1 MIFNRIF
8 PTTQSKQH
16 FKHQYQKKK
25 KMEEEIKKQSE
36 FVLKLTEMKNAGLAI
51 DESRIQVEET
61 TKHLNLNKKG

>member
-1 MIFNRIF
+1 
-8 PTTQSKQH
+8 
-16 FKHQYQKKK
+16 
-25 KMEEEIKKQSE
+25 MEEEIKKQSK